1 MAISFVFYSS
11 GLPQRAKVAWP
22 KLFPKADIKGLE
34 LLDQLLAFDPSRRVN
49 VENALAHAYLAPY
62 YDPADE
68 PVSEK
73 PFTFEM
79 EFDEL
84 PTQQLKEMV
93 YKEAVDF
100 KMTMLTETSL

>member
-1 MAISFVFYSS
+1 M
-11 GLPQRAKVAWP
+11 PQRAKVAWP

-73 PFTFEM
+73 PLTFEM